1 MTRRGFP
8 QYAKLWQ
15 EQIGQEELTQFQTM
29 AKTIERT
36 ARWRSWIDH
45 FLGALALGAVCALLW
60 LNTTSLEVKLG
71 FALLVGATT
80 WFGWR
85 RHEITKA
92 ARSIAVDD
100 PRVFFDGAI
109 RNVRAEISLST
120 ISLTLGP
127 PFFFVSVLLTQAADG
142 VSGFDW
148 IFEELTYA
156 RLVRTGAISGLFVL
170 CAAYFVRDNIRLR
183 GQLRRLEGMSREWED
198 QPGRDRKDNP

>member
-15 EQIGQEELTQFQTM
+15 EQIGQEELTQFQAM

-36 ARWRSWIDH
+36 ARWRSLIDH
-45 FLGALALGAVCALLW
+45 ALGVLAIGAVCALLW
-60 LNTTSLEVKLG
+60 LNATSIEVKIG

-92 ARSIAVDD
+92 SRSIAVDD
-100 PRVFFDGAI
+100 PRLFFDGAI

-156 RLVRTGAISGLFVL
+156 RIVRTGAISVLFVL

-198 QPGRDRKDNP
+198 QPGRDRKGNP

>member
-1 MTRRGFP
+1 MPSSWR
-8 QYAKLWQ
+8 
-15 EQIGQEELTQFQTM
+15 EQIGPEELAELQTM
-29 AKTIERT
+29 AKKIERT
-36 ARWRSWIDH
+36 ARRRWLDRPRSW
-45 FLGALALGAVCALLW
+45 GPWPSARSGALLW
-60 LNTTSLEVKLG
+60 LNTTSPLVKLG
-71 FALLVGATT
+71 FALLAGATT
-80 WFGWR
+80 WYGWR
-85 RHEITKA
+85 RHQITKA

-100 PRVFFDGAI
+100 PRVFFDAAI